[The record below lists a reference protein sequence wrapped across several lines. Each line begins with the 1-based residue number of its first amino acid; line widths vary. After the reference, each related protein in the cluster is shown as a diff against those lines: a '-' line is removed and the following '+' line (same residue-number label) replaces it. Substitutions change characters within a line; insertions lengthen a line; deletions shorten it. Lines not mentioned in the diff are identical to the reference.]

1 MVRRII
7 LTAGGLGLVAVMFF
21 GRDAFSYVKTSA
33 GWVKESVKSSIP
45 VEFEIER
52 ARKMVKDLVPDI
64 RRNMHVIA
72 QEEVE
77 LERLEKQIAET
88 EASVARDREG
98 IMRLKTD
105 LTSASTAHTYNGRTY
120 SVKQVKAD
128 LSNRF
133 ERFKTTD
140 ATLGSLKDI
149 HAARKQSLEAARQKL
164 EGMLAAK
171 GRLEAE
177 VQNLEARLKMVE
189 VAQTTSNYQFDD
201 SQLGRAKELI
211 AEVRTRLNVAER
223 LVNAETKF
231 DGEIPLDANE
241 SEDIVEQ
248 VTEYFAPQAEKVAE
262 VAVKI
267 TE

>member
-1 MVRRII
+1 
-7 LTAGGLGLVAVMFF
+7 MFF
-21 GRDAFSYVKTSA
+21 LGRDAFSYMKTSA
-33 GWVKESVKSSIP
+33 GWVSESVKSNIP
-45 VEFEIER
+45 IEFEIER

-77 LERLEKQIAET
+77 LERLDKQIADT
-88 EASVARDREG
+88 DSTLAKDRDG

-105 LTSASTAHTYNGRTY
+105 LSSASTTHTYNGRTY
-120 SVKQVKAD
+120 TVKQVKAD
-128 LSNRF
+128 LANRF

-140 ATLGSLKDI
+140 ATLASLKEI
-149 HAARKQSLEAARQKL
+149 HSARQKSLEAARQKL

-171 GRLEAE
+171 TKLEAD

-211 AEVRTRLNVAER
+211 SEVRTRLNVAER

-231 DGEIPLDANE
+231 DGEIPLDSPE
-241 SEDIVEQ
+241 TEDIVNQ
-248 VTEYFAPQAEKVAE
+248 ITEYFAPQAEKVAE
-262 VAVKI
+262 VTTASAN
-267 TE
+267 